1 MESRVT
7 PIVSFIIPSYDS
19 AQTVRRCLD
28 SIYALPLEQEEFE
41 VIFID
46 DCSTDN
52 TVEEVERIKSKVE
65 RGKSKVEGN
74 LILLR
79 QTKNNRQG
87 AARNRGVNVAKG
99 EYICFVDSD
108 DAVTEGVV
116 DAIRTAK
123 EQETDMTAFHTASAN
138 EKGEITQENE
148 RLSFPQG
155 QIFTGVELQNKH
167 AYWFSGPVAY
177 IYSKAFLDRVNY
189 PFREGVLYE
198 DSDFVMVHLYY
209 AQRMSYS
216 PALGY
221 LAYYREGSTT
231 HSTSYKNQS
240 DYLLLGTRMLAL
252 YDTIQNDMNYG
263 KRTDEG
269 IRLFAEG
276 VLEGACHNITMSLKR
291 IYKLSG
297 SKEIAAYY
305 NRVDSYV
312 SRRKLYEDS
321 RLYRY
326 PNYWNDYAEFCIRY
340 KRLSIVLNTGL
351 SICYHLYK
359 KYKQIQYFLMSL

>member
-1 MESRVT
+1 V
-7 PIVSFIIPSYDS
+7 
-19 AQTVRRCLD
+19 A
-28 SIYALPLEQEEFE
+28 
-41 VIFID
+41 
-46 DCSTDN
+46 
-52 TVEEVERIKSKVE
+52 
-65 RGKSKVEGN
+65 
-74 LILLR
+74 
-79 QTKNNRQG
+79 
-87 AARNRGVNVAKG
+87 VAKG

-108 DAVTEGVV
+108 DAVTAGVV
-116 DAIRTAK
+116 DAILLAK
-123 EQETDMTAFHTASAN
+123 ELQTDMTAFHTANAN
-138 EKGEITQENE
+138 EKGQITKEND
-148 RLSFPQG
+148 RLSFQQG
-155 QIFTGVELQNKH
+155 QVFTGIELQNKH
-167 AYWFSGPVAY
+167 PYWFSGPVAY
-177 IYSKAFLDRVNY
+177 IYSKEFLDRTNY
-189 PFREGVLYE
+189 PFYEGVLYE

-209 AQRMSYS
+209 AQRIAYS
-216 PALGY
+216 PLLGY

-231 HSTSYKNQS
+231 HSNSYKNQS

-252 YDTIQNDMNYG
+252 LATIQSDIDLG
-263 KRTDEG
+263 QRTDHG
-269 IRLFAEG
+269 IQQFADG
-276 VLEGACHNITMSLKR
+276 VLEGACHNVTMSLKR